1 MEIQFDSAERD
12 APARLIKFS
21 PVGRFALDFTGPEH
35 RSSSRPILINFHR
48 INADARRVA
57 RTNAK
62 GNRCGSW
69 RALRNRERFRHRE
82 RDASCIYWHAAI
94 NGAHGVCRTTAF
106 YAAIL
111 RGMFM
116 NEGIDTRFA
125 RHAS

>member
-1 MEIQFDSAERD
+1 M
-12 APARLIKFS
+12 
-21 PVGRFALDFTGPEH
+21 LDE
-35 RSSSRPILINFHR
+35 SRAQTPKET
-48 INADARRVA
+48 AA
-57 RTNAK
+57 
-62 GNRCGSW
+62 GGSQ